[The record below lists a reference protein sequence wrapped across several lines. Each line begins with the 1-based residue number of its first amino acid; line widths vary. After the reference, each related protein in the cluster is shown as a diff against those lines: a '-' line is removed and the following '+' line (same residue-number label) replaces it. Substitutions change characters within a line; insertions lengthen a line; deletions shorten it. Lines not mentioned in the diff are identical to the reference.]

1 MGRLQPQLAARGYTP
16 VILVPDSRE
25 RTQKIAKL
33 LRAESPV
40 LADPDRRAFRAFGF
54 GRKLLFIQQSG
65 TVVVDREGALQYQR
79 RSTSP
84 RGAFDAAE
92 LMKAVGTESQS

>member
-1 MGRLQPQLAARGYTP
+1 LARLQPQLKVLGYAL
-16 VILVPDSRE
+16 VILVPDSME

-33 LRAESPV
+33 LRGEFPV

-65 TVVVDREGALQYQR
+65 IVVVDREGALAYQR
-79 RSTSP
+79 RSTAP
-84 RGAFDAAE
+84 RGAFDPAE
-92 LMKAVGTESQS
+92 LMKAVGTESPP